1 MNYVLGLVLA
11 VGLSAGAVA
20 VEDRDDG
27 KAVQGTWVPIEAEL
41 AGKPMPE
48 AVLKSITLKTGD
60 GKYEVAIANT
70 PESDKGTY
78 TLGTASNPKT
88 MTIKSAE
95 GPNAGKTL
103 LAIYE
108 LKNDTMRVCY
118 DLSGTKHP
126 QEFKTTPGSK
136 LYLVKYKRHK

>member
-1 MNYVLGLVLA
+1 MNSMLGLVLA
-11 VGLSAGAVA
+11 VGLSLGAVA
-20 VEDRDDG
+20 VEARDDG
-27 KAVQGTWVPIEAEL
+27 KAVQGTWVPVQAEL

-48 AVLKSITLKTGD
+48 AVLKSITLKTD
-60 GKYEVAIANT
+60 NGKYEVTITNT

-78 TLGTASNPKT
+78 TLDTGSDPKT

-95 GPNAGKTL
+95 GPNAGKTF

-126 QEFKTTPGSK
+126 QEFKTSPGTL
-136 LYLVKYKRHK
+136 LYLVTYKRQK